1 MKTIHICNEN
11 EARLLY
17 ESGLFHILVKEY
29 VSLFSHPTGKGE
41 SGLLRIKELA
51 KTGLYRNLTEI
62 RNTLDLMKGEDVML
76 QYSSRNAI
84 LCRGGGIPA
93 IWTKVSN
100 VWIWSMQ
107 YDMKPDTSP
116 FVEYRVSDQFNLKN
130 DTEALTTL
138 IMHDMWGLDADFYR
152 ITEDEVWKYNK
163 NEYFNVT
170 VYSAGLENTT
180 GFPANRESIRKRLNH
195 LLTQQKNKKKKITFG
210 EF

>member
-1 MKTIHICNEN
+1 M
-11 EARLLY
+11 
-17 ESGLFHILVKEY
+17 
-29 VSLFSHPTGKGE
+29 
-41 SGLLRIKELA
+41 
-51 KTGLYRNLTEI
+51 
-62 RNTLDLMKGEDVML
+62 
-76 QYSSRNAI
+76 
-84 LCRGGGIPA
+84 

-116 FVEYRVSDQFNLKN
+116 FVEYQVSDQFNLKN

>member
-1 MKTIHICNEN
+1 MKTKTIHICNEN

-29 VSLFSHPTGKGE
+29 VNLFSHPTCKGKSKMSMLRDLRERGRGLKEAIIELDQIQMEGE
-41 SGLLRIKELA
+41 G
-51 KTGLYRNLTEI
+51 
-62 RNTLDLMKGEDVML
+62 VML

-84 LCRGGGIPA
+84 LCKGSGIPE

-116 FVEYRVSDQFNLKN
+116 FVELRVSDEFNLKN

-138 IMHDMWGLDADFYR
+138 IMDNMNRHIDFYR
-152 ITEDEVWKYNK
+152 ITEDEVWKYHENGYI
-163 NEYFNVT
+163 N
-170 VYSAGLENTT
+170 VYSAGMEHVTT
-180 GFPANRESIRKRLNH
+180 GFPANRENIRKQLNH
-195 LLTQQKNKKKKITFG
+195 LLAQKKKTTFG